1 MGITGWEPGEA
12 IQAART
18 CFDAWLS
25 RRGGQGNQEEKAMLR
40 QVREFIRRKGESA
53 FTDWDRPANDTDKHA
68 PGKPDRAGYRRGC
81 HDAGGNDAQEYF
93 LFNEAWRGVVCKGH
107 DAAAVGVCWSPK
119 GIAARAAKQT
129 ARGWFVRACRPRG
142 APAWFISCRRCSIR
156 TMIDWDGMLQ
166 GKRPPSVQS
175 EAGQDGTLGTSEV
188 SAGLPGSASPERTG
202 DDRRRCLDCA
212 KRAANGRCMAAA
224 KGSL

>member
-1 MGITGWEPGEA
+1 MPGPGLVFENLHDYATGSDFAMALDRAARRYYGTAFHAFVAELAKNQEAAPELVREAQRKFEAHCLNEAAHGQARWVAGRFALWVQPANWRRMGITGWEPGEA
-12 IQAART
+12 IQAACT

-129 ARGWFVRACRPRG
+129 A
-142 APAWFISCRRCSIR
+142 
-156 TMIDWDGMLQ
+156 L
-166 GKRPPSVQS
+166 
-175 EAGQDGTLGTSEV
+175 AGS
-188 SAGLPGSASPERTG
+188 
-202 DDRRRCLDCA
+202 
-212 KRAANGRCMAAA
+212 
-224 KGSL
+224 